1 MKRNLIKHEQS
12 WENDYNK
19 HLASKW
25 SSGHAMQLRA
35 TQESIACPTHN
46 QCKTLWYLHQWY
58 KIQQG
63 HKCVVLKIMQHNLK
77 VLKNATKQGYKIKY
91 WI

>member
-1 MKRNLIKHEQS
+1 MKHILIKHEQS
-12 WENDYNK
+12 FKNDYNE
-19 HLASKW
+19 HLTSKW

-46 QCKTLWYLHQWY
+46 QCKTLKYLHQGY

-63 HKCVVLKIMQHNLK
+63 HKFVVLKIMQHNLK
-77 VLKNATKQGYKIKY
+77 VLKNAANT
-91 WI
+91 

>member
-1 MKRNLIKHEQS
+1 MIKQGQLLK
-12 WENDYNK
+12 NDYNE

-25 SSGHAMQLRA
+25 SSGHTMQLRA
-35 TQESIACPTHN
+35 MQN
-46 QCKTLWYLHQWY
+46 QLHVQHTTNAKYKKYLHQGY

-77 VLKNATKQGYKIKY
+77 VLKKCYKAVI
-91 WI
+91 